1 MWNVYNSLESPMKYT
16 LIRLYIGYKIA
27 KLSIT
32 KYLPVDEDDNCAD
45 KQHPGCEQVP
55 ELTSRCFVTLQ
66 WIQLLLC
73 DLDLVSFGDFT
84 DDDLGFFEFASV
96 DKPPRGFGQQP
107 CKKFKHIVKGLDV
120 HDLFKTTLIFTG
132 WIALFKDAYRKLTR
146 TFNSIP

>member
-1 MWNVYNSLESPMKYT
+1 MKYT
-16 LIRLYIGYKIA
+16 LILYIGYKIA

-32 KYLPVDEDDNCAD
+32 KYLPVYEDDNCAD

-55 ELTSRCFVTLQ
+55 ELTSRWYVTLQ

-96 DKPPRGFGQQP
+96 D
-107 CKKFKHIVKGLDV
+107 
-120 HDLFKTTLIFTG
+120 
-132 WIALFKDAYRKLTR
+132 
-146 TFNSIP
+146 